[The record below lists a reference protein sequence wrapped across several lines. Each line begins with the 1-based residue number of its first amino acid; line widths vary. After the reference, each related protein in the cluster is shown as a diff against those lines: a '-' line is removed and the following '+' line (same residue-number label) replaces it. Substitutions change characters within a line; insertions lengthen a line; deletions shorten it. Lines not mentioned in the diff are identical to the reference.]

1 MTTLDGRA
9 SHLALL
15 PPGIIMCRGCMLLL
29 SRHEWLGSPCLDFR
43 LMAATTGTTMMKTGS
58 TPNDQSGGPLEMMLG
73 LKLVWCGWY
82 VSLCGGLRC
91 SMFTANLVSPLEPQ
105 GWGSVQEHRSGP
117 DSWLHLLCSVSHNYD
132 VTFKSAQVM
141 MCHNVVRVVLVHL
154 NHGTGKSSSASRFR
168 LLRQQRRRL
177 LHRYQSRWCRRR
189 RRSRRCHQGHRRIV
203 FLGLPRAIILVMLKD
218 HCFEC
223 AWLKPWERLLFSRC
237 LSPRLQTSP
246 RHQYLMLTFLV
257 V

>member
-43 LMAATTGTTMMKTGS
+43 LMAATTGTTMMKAGS

-132 VTFKSAQVM
+132 VTFNSAQVM

-154 NHGTGKSSSASRFR
+154 NHGTGKSSSASTTGSASSASSGSKVDDADAAAVPAVATRATAGSCS
-168 LLRQQRRRL
+168 LAY
-177 LHRYQSRWCRRR
+177 HVQSFW
-189 RRSRRCHQGHRRIV
+189 
-203 FLGLPRAIILVMLKD
+203 
-218 HCFEC
+218 
-223 AWLKPWERLLFSRC
+223 
-237 LSPRLQTSP
+237 
-246 RHQYLMLTFLV
+246 
-257 V
+257 